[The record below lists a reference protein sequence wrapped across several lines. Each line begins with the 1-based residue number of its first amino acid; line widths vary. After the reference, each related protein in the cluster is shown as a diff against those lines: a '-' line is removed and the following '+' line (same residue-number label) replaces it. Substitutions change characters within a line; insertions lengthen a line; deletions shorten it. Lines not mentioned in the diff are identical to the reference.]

1 MRTYLSAGRN
11 RGFTLIEL
19 LVVISIIA
27 ILSSLLLPALVLA
40 KVKAQS
46 VQCLTNLK
54 QLQLAWIT
62 YSQDFND
69 ILPPN
74 SDRGNEG
81 LDAENPAWVA
91 GTMSYTVNPDNFNTD
106 LLVGPQLAA
115 FGSLGPYT
123 RNPAIYHCPGDK
135 STAPGSGRSGLR
147 VRSYSMNS
155 WVGYATRDW
164 LQPAAPPFFKLNCRM
179 SDLVAPGP
187 SDTWVFI
194 DEREDSINDGWFAV
208 DMVDQG
214 PNGFWVD
221 LPASY
226 HNHAGTLSFA
236 DGHCQSRKWRDPRT
250 NPPLT
255 PGVRFSGMAAPN
267 SPDLQWLQDHT
278 TGLQ

>member
-1 MRTYLSAGRN
+1 MRTYLPARLT

-69 ILPPN
+69 VLPPN

-81 LDAENPAWVA
+81 LDSENPAWVA

-106 LLVGPQLAA
+106 LLVGQQLAA

-123 RNPAIYHCPGDK
+123 KNPTIYHCPGDK
-135 STAPGSGRSGLR
+135 STAPFSGTARLR

-164 LQPAAPPFFKLNCRM
+164 LQPTVPPFFKLNCRM
-179 SDLVAPGP
+179 SDLVSPGP

-226 HNHAGTLSFA
+226 HNHVGTLSFA
-236 DGHCQSRKWRDPRT
+236 DGHCQSKKWKDPRT

-255 PGVRFSGMAAPN
+255 PGVRFSGLAAPN